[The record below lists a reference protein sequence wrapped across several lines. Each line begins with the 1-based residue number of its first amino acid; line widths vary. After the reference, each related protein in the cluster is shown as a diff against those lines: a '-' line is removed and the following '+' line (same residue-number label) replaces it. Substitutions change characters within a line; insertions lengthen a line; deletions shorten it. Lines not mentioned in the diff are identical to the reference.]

1 MALPAGLADLL
12 KTGYAESHSTLRLT
26 VDDADAP
33 VAQDYR
39 LATGAVDTP
48 DGAFAAG
55 LVNVGEI
62 KSALDASTDTAEAN
76 LDDVACRW
84 TPLLINR
91 IESLQGAQA
100 IIGRYWRDLNSG
112 QKYHAKLM
120 TGVVTGARS
129 NDLTMGL
136 SIISDVYAARSVG
149 ANKPIRKKCGLE
161 FKGAACGYT
170 GGLTT
175 CNKLLNDADGCSGR
189 SNTFR
194 FGGEDAL
201 DPAQTVTANGA
212 LKAPANYTR
221 VINEAGTTLTM
232 RKALKVIGGTLADNA
247 TTKVTELDLTGAG
260 SLGWFF
266 VDSYGA
272 VGDGTT
278 NDTTAIQAAIDAAE
292 AVKGTV
298 FFGRKVYKV
307 TGLTVEGKV
316 RLVGSAE
323 GGSVIYSNSNA
334 VIVDMSADGDFLGGT
349 LENLTVRG
357 EVAAGSSQIGVKVDD
372 ATYGYRFAVR
382 NVLIEN
388 CGDHGLYVKRA
399 FSSTF
404 ENIFVTNCADYP
416 FLYDGANMP
425 GNYFLECYA
434 GDLRSGAE
442 IAFRV
447 LSGTMNLYSCNG
459 VNGGAGLTKS
469 IWAEVGTATT
479 GARLEVVDCNIES
492 FGLRGIRARHGST
505 VSVLGNTTFAAHG
518 VSDAVTITIASP
530 GVVTWN
536 NHPFVNGDSLAF
548 ATTGAL
554 PTGLVAGTRYYVVN
568 KTTNTFQVSATRGG
582 AAINTSGSQSGV
594 HTLTKYAK
602 AIEYTLEN
610 DGVDYFAPY
619 LTRGY
624 LDDTVDFADG
634 AAAYADGYPVHANG
648 FLPLQL
654 RGQGAMQ
661 GGSPNAKLTS
671 FFNTATSTAML
682 AAREDGNVAVDVVTA
697 TKSYAHPGV
706 RYIELN
712 HSAPITITLP
722 WPGWYARAQE
732 PIYIKDRSTAG
743 CATNNVTVQSNG
755 GGTIHGTSSLA
766 MNINKQ
772 GLLLLPDGA
781 GDWRVISSWPEYKLI
796 SEAGSNVAI
805 AGTLSAQ
812 DVYVEAYSASASTA
826 PGYYRR
832 RHRGSVGS
840 PAAVQNGDSLAYEV
854 YEGQR
859 STTVGQR
866 HAGAYVTVTA
876 TENWDAT
883 HAGTKYV
890 ISVAPNGSTDG
901 FAKKW
906 EFDGDNGLKRPGGAY
921 LGDLQ
926 AARVYRGSTQ
936 SVNNI
941 TWTPITFDN
950 ETRDDGGF
958 HSTSSNLDRMTA
970 PATGWYQ
977 ISANI
982 EFVANNTGSRMVRF
996 FLNGTTEIARA
1007 ALASIATYSTFV
1019 PLTATYY
1026 LTAGDYVT
1034 CDVFQD
1040 SGGSLNVGTGGFYQ
1054 IHRVY

>member
-1 MALPAGLADLL
+1 MALPAGLTDLL
-12 KTGYAESHSTLRLT
+12 KTGHAESHSTLRLT

-39 LATGAVDTP
+39 LATGAIDTP

-201 DPAQTVTANGA
+201 DPAQTVTNNGA
-212 LKAPANYTR
+212 LKPPANYTR
-221 VINEAGTTLTM
+221 VIDEAGTTLTM
-232 RKALKVIGGTLADNA
+232 RKALKVIGGTLADNP
-247 TTKVTELDLTGAG
+247 TTKQTELDITGAG

-266 VDSYGA
+266 PESYGA

-278 NDTTAIQAAIDAAE
+278 NDTTATQAAIDAAA
-292 AVKGTV
+292 AVPGGTV
-298 FFGRKVYKV
+298 YLGAKVYAV
-307 TGLTVEGKV
+307 TNLRLKTGVS
-316 RLVGSAE
+316 LVGASALRTKLQ
-323 GGSVIYSNSNA
+323 GTDTTKA
-334 VIVDMSADGDFLGGT
+334 VVEATGT
-349 LENLTVRG
+349 TLNFARIENLTIDG
-357 EVAAGSSQIGVKVDD
+357 AGSGANNHGVYFHSITDEAYEFRMKHVIVRDCGGKGIFID
-372 ATYGYRFAVR
+372 AQ
-382 NVLIEN
+382 
-388 CGDHGLYVKRA
+388 
-399 FSSTF
+399 FSNSF
-404 ENIFVTNCADYP
+404 HDVFVTNCGDNLFDVAGGNTVA
-416 FLYDGANMP
+416 FYD
-425 GNYFLECYA
+425 CYA
-434 GDLRSGAE
+434 DDVSTNKTGY
-442 IAFRV
+442 RV
-447 LSGTMNLYSCNG
+447 HRGQLTMVNCNG
-459 VNGGAGLTKS
+459 
-469 IWAEVGTATT
+469 I
-479 GARLEVVDCNIES
+479 
-492 FGLRGIRARHGST
+492 
-505 VSVLGNTTFAAHG
+505 
-518 VSDAVTITIASP
+518 
-530 GVVTWN
+530 
-536 NHPFVNGDSLAF
+536 DSLG
-548 ATTGAL
+548 TG
-554 PTGLVAGTRYYVVN
+554 TNWGLFGDVTAD
-568 KTTNTFQVSATRGG
+568 
-582 AAINTSGSQSGV
+582 
-594 HTLTKYAK
+594 
-602 AIEYTLEN
+602 
-610 DGVDYFAPY
+610 DGVDGYVDATLINCNVENFKTYGVRCKIGSRADYFSTFFTASASGSAHVAIKHDYTANEP
-619 LTRGY
+619 GI
-624 LDDTVDFADG
+624 FAASCRVTTNG
-634 AAAYADGYPVHANG
+634 GTWANGYPIHALADPPVIQIGHNRQPLFWRSTG
-648 FLPLQL
+648 GTTGITPTVGISPISGVPRVYLPQL
-654 RGQGAMQ
+654 ATDSIAFPTDNTGDIGPSEVNR
-661 GGSPNAKLTS
+661 PRDVNAGRHLR
-671 FFNTATSTAML
+671 A
-682 AAREDGNVAVDVVTA
+682 G
-697 TKSYAHPGV
+697 SYAISV
-706 RYIELN
+706 
-712 HSAPITITLP
+712 
-722 WPGWYARAQE
+722 
-732 PIYIKDRSTAG
+732 
-743 CATNNVTVQSNG
+743 
-755 GGTIHGTSSLA
+755 
-766 MNINKQ
+766 
-772 GLLLLPDGA
+772 DG
-781 GDWRVISSWPEYKLI
+781 VISNFF
-796 SEAGSNVAI
+796 SN
-805 AGTLSAQ
+805 
-812 DVYVEAYSASASTA
+812 SASAA
-826 PGYYRR
+826 AIWALRR
-832 RHRGSVGS
+832 GRGTVGS
-840 PAAVQNGDSLAYEV
+840 PAAVQSGDGIGYIQADAQYD
-854 YEGQR
+854 
-859 STTVGQR
+859 TTDGHRTSCAFITFV
-866 HAGAYVTVTA
+866 A
-876 TENWDAT
+876 TENHSST
-883 HAGTKYV
+883 RAGTKAV